1 MSDLR
6 RMAASRL
13 AKSSSKKR
21 GGSGYTTPT
30 KGLRNSSRLNTDDE
44 DNFDDDISMFSDD
57 DWSVASSDTLD
68 SYGTDTESSGRSAS
82 RSRKKDTDTGID
94 WREKLGELVDVISGE
109 RKNTSY
115 SSREDALSRISK
127 IMSMK
132 YAWRIVENRH
142 KDFEDGIIRSLKNG
156 KSGKETILACRV
168 LSLLVVTDPENEVWF
183 TGTISLLKNL
193 IFSLD
198 EAATK
203 VACLYTLG
211 SVVFFSTASGEV
223 EAGDILDFLL
233 DIIMSDGS
241 SIQAADD
248 EKVVT
253 AAIQTFGFIA
263 STLDDALEISQSAVP
278 ALVDQLESSQV
289 SVRMASGQVIALL
302 YERYAEDIGNY
313 HLVDDSSEEE
323 NILDA
328 PVESAGSLPSPSPS
342 SSSSSEDDKVESDE
356 ESAERMPL
364 PERPQPKRTPSSLP
378 KLYYD
383 DDQLVNLLTQLSTS
397 STKRLAKSSRRAQR
411 SIFRDILE
419 TVKTAIGHTD
429 VEVESDTMGYERP
442 SIDSSVL
449 SLSSNVNSN
458 IHLTLR
464 FEQGLTLSIDSWAAY
479 LRLAHVRRI
488 LSHGLPAHYS
498 KNRIVRLS
506 LDPLGST
513 TYERARGGLSA
524 GQSALRSPDDEEP
537 EEEEEEE
544 LDDPR
549 MKEFIKSLKKET
561 KKVRDDDIRK
571 ARNSSNR
578 ELFNRELDDWE

>member
-6 RMAASRL
+6 RKAASRL
-13 AKSSSKKR
+13 AKSGSKKR

-30 KGLRNSSRLNTDDE
+30 KGSRNSSRFNTDDE

-57 DWSVASSDTLD
+57 DWSVGSSDTLD
-68 SYGTDTESSGRSAS
+68 SYGTDTENSGRSAS

-183 TGTISLLKNL
+183 TGTVSLLKNL

-323 NILDA
+323 DIADA
-328 PVESAGSLPSPSPS
+328 PVESAGSLPSPS
-342 SSSSSEDDKVESDE
+342 SSSEDDKIESDE
-356 ESAERMPL
+356 EGAERTPL
-364 PERPQPKRTPSSLP
+364 PARPQPKRTLSSLP

-397 STKRLAKSSRRAQR
+397 SSKRLAKSSRRAQR

-442 SIDSSVL
+442 SMDSSVL

-524 GQSALRSPDDEEP
+524 GQSALRSPEDEEP
-537 EEEEEEE
+537 EEEEGGQ
-544 LDDPR
+544 DDPR
-549 MKEFIKSLKKET
+549 MKEFIKSFKKET
-561 KKVRDDDIRK
+561 KKIRHDDIRK
-571 ARNSSNR
+571 ARSSSNK